1 MPLVPHPPSA
11 SRTQSE
17 SGIDVASGR
26 LPSGGGG
33 GRASDVR
40 SFAIVQKQGLPTLN
54 FGQLQQQTKRD
65 LDQALAGG
73 AVSQRGSTAA
83 VATARARQYTAGG
96 NTHVAG
102 GEAAQGGGQSQHVTQ
117 NALGQAAQGGGAGA
131 QPPRQYS
138 SGGPQHAAFAQA
150 TTARP
155 PQAPNAAGPPP
166 VRRIVGNGGGS
177 AVAVGAGGIMP
188 HPPERKK
195 SAEDTP
201 ERNKPEP
208 AYPLTARVQPTQE
221 SKSVPQE
228 AAQRHPMTARPSAST
243 AEHDT
248 PLVAQKYDEVSKAS
262 ATGGSNVPLTPAAA
276 LKLYMNQMT
285 LYEQG
290 EILDYPQV
298 LSAGPLAQKHPSY
311 CYICVFNTAIHVV
324 FRLFT

>member
-102 GEAAQGGGQSQHVTQ
+102 GEAAHGGGQSQHVTQ
-117 NALGQAAQGGGAGA
+117 NALGQAAQGGGAGGA
-131 QPPRQYS
+131 PPRQYS
-138 SGGPQHAAFAQA
+138 SGGPQHAASAQA

-177 AVAVGAGGIMP
+177 AVGAGGIMP
-188 HPPERKK
+188 HPPEHKK

-208 AYPLTARVQPTQE
+208 AYPLTARVQPTQD
-221 SKSVPQE
+221 SKSMPQE

-243 AEHDT
+243 ADHDT

-298 LSAGPLAQKHPSY
+298 LSAGPLEHKHPSY
-311 CYICVFNTAIHVV
+311 CYICVLNTPIYVV